1 MQDERARLLNLRIA
15 NNIKKIRLEKQFSL
29 SDLAKRTGFTKSY
42 LSQIENGKK
51 EPPISTLSKIAYIL
65 EVDLPFLLTGQTQ
78 HSRPEKISI
87 VRKAERKPSDGPFG
101 SRGYIYDSLTYKKA
115 DRLMDGYIVT
125 IGPDFPPKPLV
136 HEGQELVYVL
146 EGTQEL
152 LYDGQTYFLEE
163 GDCFYFDSD
172 RPHYSRTIGDK
183 PGKILVVLTTKGGGT
198 PGEFPEK
205 NTKGGVKR

>member
-1 MQDERARLLNLRIA
+1 MQDERAHLLNLEIA
-15 NNIKKIRLEKQFSL
+15 YNIKKIRLQKRFSL

-65 EVDLPFLLTGQTQ
+65 EVDLPFLLTGKTQ
-78 HSRPEKISI
+78 NSSPEKISI
-87 VRKAERKPSDGPFG
+87 VRKAERKASDGPFG

-115 DRLMDGYIVT
+115 DRVMDGYIVT
-125 IGPDFPPKPLV
+125 IGSEFPPKPLV

-146 EGTQEL
+146 QGTQEL
-152 LYDGQTYFLEE
+152 LYDGETYFLEE

-183 PGKILVVLTTKGGGT
+183 PGKILVVLTTK
-198 PGEFPEK
+198 
-205 NTKGGVKR
+205 RR